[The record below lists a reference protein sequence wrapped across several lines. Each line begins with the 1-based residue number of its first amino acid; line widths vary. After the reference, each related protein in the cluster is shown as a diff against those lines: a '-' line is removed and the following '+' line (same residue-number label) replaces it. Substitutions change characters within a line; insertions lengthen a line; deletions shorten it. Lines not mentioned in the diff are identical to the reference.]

1 MELNILYA
9 VIIWLVSIMADL
21 CLVRILDENKLSF
34 SDIVNR
40 ELPILIIMC
49 VLAPIAFIILLLGA
63 FSKVGIKIANTIPL
77 EGNQTAKKDCSKC
90 THRCNN
96 ECLFFKLT
104 LRPKMLCKGR
114 FFSDLQAY
122 NQQQI

>member
-1 MELNILYA
+1 MKLYILYA
-9 VIIWLVSIMADL
+9 AVIWIVFIMVDL
-21 CLVRILDENKLSF
+21 CLIRILNENKLSF

-49 VLAPIAFIILLLGA
+49 VIAPITCAILLLGVFA
-63 FSKVGIKIANTIPL
+63 KIGIRIANTIPL
-77 EGNQTAKKDCSKC
+77 EEKQTTKKDCSRC
-90 THRCNN
+90 SHRCNN

-104 LRPKMLCKGR
+104 LRPKMMCKGR
-114 FFSDLQAY
+114 FYSDLYVY